1 MTKREILFVQLGKL
15 TRIMHRLV
23 MTVTIFMAT
32 VLAAPV
38 HAADLSSSTPHDVV
52 KTDSPSASVYPK
64 QLVAYGDKPQSDLAR
79 EGNKPIYRISCF
91 PSFAPP
97 VIVRFHVNEAG
108 RGIAFLNRWGGRRA
122 LDDRQYFRE
131 GTPYDVSAP
140 DVSRFLALVKSIDFW
155 NMRPEPDSPPDFDG
169 SKWVLEGIRNGAY
182 HVVSRRSP
190 EQGGFRDAGLLLMNY
205 AGLDACEALGHLG
218 QYKLHRLE
226 YVGLIV
232 TDNPPTTFA
241 IVKTPEGDLVRA
253 RTGSGMGTP
262 WGKVLEITE
271 NYIQTSELVP
281 DGQGGWRE
289 RENRLYRRDSKSQR
303 NDLGK

>member
-1 MTKREILFVQLGKL
+1 MCIR
-15 TRIMHRLV
+15 
-23 MTVTIFMAT
+23 
-32 VLAAPV
+32 
-38 HAADLSSSTPHDVV
+38 
-52 KTDSPSASVYPK
+52 
-64 QLVAYGDKPQSDLAR
+64 
-79 EGNKPIYRISCF
+79 
-91 PSFAPP
+91 
-97 VIVRFHVNEAG
+97 
-108 RGIAFLNRWGGRRA
+108 
-122 LDDRQYFRE
+122 DR
-131 GTPYDVSAP
+131 
-140 DVSRFLALVKSIDFW
+140 
-155 NMRPEPDSPPDFDG
+155 
-169 SKWVLEGIRNGAY
+169 
-182 HVVSRRSP
+182 
-190 EQGGFRDAGLLLMNY
+190 
-205 AGLDACEALGHLG
+205 
-218 QYKLHRLE
+218 YKLHRLE